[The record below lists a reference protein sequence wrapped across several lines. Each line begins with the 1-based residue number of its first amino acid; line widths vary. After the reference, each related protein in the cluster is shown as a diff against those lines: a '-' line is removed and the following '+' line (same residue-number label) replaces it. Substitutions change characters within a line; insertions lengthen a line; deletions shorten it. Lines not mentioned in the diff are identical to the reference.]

1 MATALDPCAKPLE
14 QQRKA
19 YSQQSSTSETCTD
32 ENADLLARLS
42 QCLEDDDEPTPPR
55 GPTLTPTAPVHSRP
69 LPVPVEVASAS
80 LSFASLPVIPQ
91 LAAFKPK
98 TSLWSLRNPGNLCF
112 LNSLLQN
119 LARLAPLM
127 ILLEAP
133 QDGTRPAAEGTPL
146 SSTFNH
152 FCSKVNSEGTKC
164 MQATKTTDAFHRVL
178 PDLISPFSSGL
189 QRQQD
194 AHEVLL
200 RLIEKLDLE
209 GSSAGHRYL
218 NPFAHG
224 RRQHFGHPL
233 PAVCSGLI
241 KQEMTCT
248 RCTLKSEQ
256 KESFL
261 CLSIPIP
268 VQPEVSVDSMMAAY
282 FSGNEV
288 QYRCSTCGSNAALV
302 QQSVEMWPTVL
313 IVHFLRWRGASKI
326 STIIKIPPVWSLLA
340 DSACPKY
347 KLNGYILHHGQRANV
362 GHYTAVVRMSV
373 NGTDQYHK
381 ISDDI
386 IDAVPV
392 ERSLYSRDGFPS
404 TTCYLA
410 FYVLD
415 K

>member
-1 MATALDPCAKPLE
+1 M
-14 QQRKA
+14 
-19 YSQQSSTSETCTD
+19 
-32 ENADLLARLS
+32 
-42 QCLEDDDEPTPPR
+42 
-55 GPTLTPTAPVHSRP
+55 
-69 LPVPVEVASAS
+69 
-80 LSFASLPVIPQ
+80 
-91 LAAFKPK
+91 
-98 TSLWSLRNPGNLCF
+98 
-112 LNSLLQN
+112 
-119 LARLAPLM
+119 
-127 ILLEAP
+127 
-133 QDGTRPAAEGTPL
+133 
-146 SSTFNH
+146 
-152 FCSKVNSEGTKC
+152 
-164 MQATKTTDAFHRVL
+164 
-178 PDLISPFSSGL
+178 
-189 QRQQD
+189 
-194 AHEVLL
+194 
-200 RLIEKLDLE
+200 
-209 GSSAGHRYL
+209 
-218 NPFAHG
+218 
-224 RRQHFGHPL
+224 
-233 PAVCSGLI
+233 
-241 KQEMTCT
+241 
-248 RCTLKSEQ
+248 
-256 KESFL
+256 
-261 CLSIPIP
+261 
-268 VQPEVSVDSMMAAY
+268 QPEVSVDSMMAAY